1 MSDRRVLYI
10 VEGAKGEPR
19 FLKKMHQVLFGTRPE
34 NIFVVGTT
42 IHGLL
47 RSVFPE
53 GEAEE
58 GLDIVSVLREIS
70 GEEHRDVLEKEFS
83 DVYLVF
89 DMDPQ
94 DPRYDPKRLGA
105 AMEYFDNPT
114 ENGKLYLN
122 YPMLESYK
130 HLTCLDDEG
139 YLHRTIDRHSISCY
153 KEIVG
158 KECCME
164 LQNLSGYTENEFTT
178 IIRFNLKKTDMILG
192 GEGNIPTTETFLSW
206 NGHELLEIQTEMMER
221 EGLIFVLNTSVFNA
235 VDFSPSRFCE
245 YHPDKEHS
253 CE

>member
-34 NIFVVGTT
+34 NIFVIGTT
-42 IHGLL
+42 IHELL

-70 GEEHRDVLEKEFS
+70 GEERRDVLEKEFS
-83 DVYLVF
+83 DVYMVF

-105 AMEYFDNPT
+105 AMDYFDNPT

-122 YPMLESYK
+122 YPMLESYR
-130 HLTCLDDEG
+130 HLTCLDDMG
-139 YLHRTIDRHSISCY
+139 YLDRTIDRQSLSCY

-164 LQNLSGYTENEFTT
+164 LQDLGRYTENEFTT
-178 IIRFNLKKTDMILG
+178 IIGFNLMKADRMLG
-192 GEGNIPTTETFLSW
+192 GEGDIPTSETFLSW
-206 NGHELLEIQTEMMER
+206 NGRELLEIQTGMMDR
-221 EGLIFVLNTSVFNA
+221 EGSIFVLNTSVFNA
-235 VDFSPSRFCE
+235 VDFSPSRFCRCRSDAE
-245 YHPDKEHS
+245 
-253 CE
+253 